1 MQIVNE
7 GKMFPY
13 MESTERASRTILI
26 NVNEQILSRSDA
38 ITTPVNVFA
47 TRMMSQTD
55 PFLSTK
61 RFQRVLLGSL

>member
-26 NVNEQILSRSDA
+26 NVNEQIFSQCLCNQNDVSNKSFSIYETLSAS
-38 ITTPVNVFA
+38 
-47 TRMMSQTD
+47 
-55 PFLSTK
+55 
-61 RFQRVLLGSL
+61 VLLGSL